1 MKRIVW
7 CMTLIAAIVAG
18 CGNSKNA
25 VAYSVAQNYFVNNT
39 FENKEV
45 ETLKIDSQEEFDR
58 IFGMATTMN
67 SKPTAINFKTQSVL
81 AIIAPASEKETI
93 IRIRALETTL
103 TNGILVK
110 YTVEKGRDL
119 GYTAQAAQILLVNK
133 TDKEVQFADYY

>member
-39 FENKEV
+39 FGNKEV

-58 IFGMATTMN
+58 IFGMATTMG

-81 AIIAPASEKETI
+81 AIIVPASEKETI

>member
-7 CMTLIAAIVAG
+7 CMTLIATIVAG

-58 IFGMATTMN
+58 IFGMATTMG
-67 SKPTAINFKTQSVL
+67 
-81 AIIAPASEKETI
+81 
-93 IRIRALETTL
+93 
-103 TNGILVK
+103 NGILVK

>member
-1 MKRIVW
+1 M
-7 CMTLIAAIVAG
+7 
-18 CGNSKNA
+18 
-25 VAYSVAQNYFVNNT
+25 NNT

-58 IFGMATTMN
+58 IFGMATTMG